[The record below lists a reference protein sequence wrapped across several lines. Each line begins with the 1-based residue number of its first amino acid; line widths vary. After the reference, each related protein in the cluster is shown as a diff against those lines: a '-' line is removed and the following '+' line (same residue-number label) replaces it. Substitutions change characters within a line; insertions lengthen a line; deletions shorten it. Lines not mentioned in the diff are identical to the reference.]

1 MVRSQTPLNTLQYG
15 LDNEVLLERSGLDEF
30 HVNHSVWTASSP
42 RKLRFR
48 QGYGLSLLTKQRG
61 RQFKSKKLRT
71 DTRQGYA
78 LEAARIWFTPQG
90 LCDLKHKVR
99 LSATLCFRNAFS
111 DAEFR

>member
-61 RQFKSKKLRT
+61 RQFQIEETT
-71 DTRQGYA
+71 D
-78 LEAARIWFTPQG
+78 
-90 LCDLKHKVR
+90 
-99 LSATLCFRNAFS
+99 
-111 DAEFR
+111 